1 MNKLS
6 TFLETYGSAKLAQ
19 DLSVSKAAVS
29 HWRHGRYRVPADRCI
44 DIERVTGGA
53 VTRYD
58 LRPDVFGPAPSERA
72 A

>member
-6 TFLETYGSAKLAQ
+6 TFLETYGSAKFAQ
-19 DLSVSKAAVS
+19 DLGVSKAAVS
-29 HWRHGRYRVPADRCI
+29 HWRHNRYRVPADRCI
-44 DIERVTGGA
+44 DVERATGGA

-58 LRPDVFGPAPSERA
+58 LRPDVFGPAPTEQA